1 MKYFD
6 AHTHVHFAAFD
17 EDREAVFARAKEAE
31 VGMLLVGTQKD
42 TSAAAVMAAETHEGV
57 WAAVGLHPIH
67 TSKSFHDV
75 KELGEGGHP
84 PAGGFTSRGESFDI
98 SNYEQLAHQPKVVA
112 IGECGLDYYRL
123 DEGTKELQREA
134 FIAQIELANHVGKP
148 LMLHIR
154 NAYEDALEILKAY
167 AKVNGNVHFFAGTWD
182 IARQFLELGFTLS
195 FTGVITFTRDY
206 DDVVRNTPLD
216 MLLSE
221 TDAPYVAPV
230 PFRGKR
236 NEPIHV
242 REVVAQIARIRGEDE
257 QKVQETLLKNAKRV
271 FVPLEAAA
279 PHQ

>member
-17 EDREAVFARAKEAE
+17 EDREEVFARAREAE

-42 TSAAAVMAAETHEGV
+42 TSDSAAATAEAHEGV

-67 TSKSFHDV
+67 TDKSFHDA
-75 KELGEGGHP
+75 KEMGEGGK
-84 PAGGFTSRGESFDI
+84 AFTSRGESFDI
-98 SNYEQLAHQPKVVA
+98 SNYEKLAGHPKVVA

-123 DEGTKELQREA
+123 DADTKKQQKET
-134 FIAQIELANHVGKP
+134 FIAQIELANRLQKP

-154 NAYEDALEILKAY
+154 EAYKDALEILRTH
-167 AKVNGNVHFFAGTWD
+167 AKVRGNVHFFAGTWEE
-182 IARQFLELGFTLS
+182 AKTFLDLGFTLS
-195 FTGVITFTRDY
+195 FTGVITFTHDY
-206 DDVVRNTPLD
+206 DEVVRNAPLE

-221 TDAPYVAPV
+221 TDAPYVAPT

-236 NEPIHV
+236 NEPLYV

-257 QKVQETLLKNAKRV
+257 GKVKEALLTNAKRV
-271 FVPLEAAA
+271 FALP
-279 PHQ
+279 